1 VVARDGAL
9 PRGRR
14 RILGSAPQARDP
26 RRGFLSAASRRA
38 SAMPHRLDPL
48 LRPRSIA
55 VVGASERDG
64 TVGRNTVENLL
75 QGGFEGRL
83 YAVNPGRTSVL
94 GVPCFPSLAKLPEP
108 VEHVMFA
115 VADERLEAALD
126 EAIAHGA
133 RAATMMSSL
142 VIENDRTP
150 LLRDR
155 VLAKIRAAG
164 LVVCGANGMGFYN
177 FADGIWGCGFRT
189 RQHRRGGSVAY
200 ISHSGSGMCGIV
212 DSEERIDFN
221 LVVSTGQ
228 ELAVSMDEYLDFA
241 LEQPSTRVVGLF
253 METARNPEGLAR
265 VLATAEAKRI
275 PVVALKVGRTELSAR
290 LTVSH
295 SGAIAGEDAVY
306 DALFDRFGVQRV
318 RDMDELATALI
329 LFAQPHRV
337 GAGGLVSIHDSG
349 GERQLLID
357 LADDEGVPLTQLTP
371 ATTKRL
377 ESLLD
382 PGLPAVNPLD
392 AWSTGGPDYHV
403 GMQNCFAALMADPG
417 AAIGAVVH
425 DRIAGGGIQ
434 GNYLDYLRAG
444 HAASG
449 KPAVLVANRQGT
461 GADPQIVAA
470 TREGFPVLDGVVPF
484 LRGVRALFAFRD
496 HAARPRAA
504 VPAAPA
510 AAVATWRARLS
521 DARNLDEHEAL
532 QLLADFGLPANPG
545 RIVESEADALAAA
558 RHLGYPLALKTAVRG
573 IDHKSDRDGVRL
585 RLRDDA
591 TFAAAWRDLASRI
604 GPRALVAPMVEA
616 PGVELLLGMIHDPQ
630 FGPVV
635 VIGAGGVHVEA
646 LADAVYALPP
656 FGPDVARRLLGRLRI
671 AALLASRRHRRPL
684 AVDAFCDA
692 AARFSALA
700 AALGDRLTEMDLNP
714 VIVHAEGC
722 AVVDALIIQQARQ
735 AS

>member
-1 VVARDGAL
+1 
-9 PRGRR
+9 
-14 RILGSAPQARDP
+14 
-26 RRGFLSAASRRA
+26 
-38 SAMPHRLDPL
+38 MPHRLDPL

-55 VVGASERDG
+55 VIGASEREG

-75 QGGFEGRL
+75 KGGFEGRL
-83 YAVNPGRTSVL
+83 YAVNPGRASVL
-94 GVPCFPSLAKLPEP
+94 GVACFPSLAKLPEP
-108 VEHVMFA
+108 VEHVIFA
-115 VADERLEAALD
+115 IADERLEVALV

-133 RAATMMSSL
+133 RAATIMSSL
-142 VIENDRTP
+142 IIADDP
-150 LLRDR
+150 SPPLRDR

-189 RQHRRGGSVAY
+189 GEHRRGGNVTY

-241 LEQPSTRVVGLF
+241 LEQPTTRVVGLF
-253 METARNPEGLAR
+253 METARNPAGLAR
-265 VLATAEAKRI
+265 AFAKAEAKRI
-275 PVVALKVGRTELSAR
+275 PVLALKVGRTELSAR

-306 DALFDRFGVQRV
+306 DALFDRFGVQRMH
-318 RDMDELATALI
+318 DMDELATALI
-329 LFAQPHRV
+329 LFAQPHPV

-349 GERQLLID
+349 GERQLVID
-357 LADDEGVPLTQLTP
+357 LASDEGVSLTELTP
-371 ATTKRL
+371 ATTKKL

-382 PGLPAVNPLD
+382 PGLPAINPLD

-403 GMQNCFAALMADPG
+403 GMQDCFAALMADPG
-417 AAIGAVVH
+417 AALGAVVH

-449 KPAVLVANRQGT
+449 KPAMLVANRQGT
-461 GADPQIVAA
+461 GVDPQIVAA

-484 LRGVRALFAFRD
+484 LRAVRARFAWRD
-496 HAARPRAA
+496 HLARGHGT
-504 VPAAPA
+504 VPTAPVA
-510 AAVATWRARLS
+510 AATHWRARL
-521 DARNLDEHEAL
+521 AGGAALDEHEAL
-532 QLLADFGLPANPG
+532 ALLADFGLPANPG
-545 RIVESEADALAAA
+545 RIVESEQAALAAA
-558 RHLGYPLALKTAVRG
+558 RSLGYPLTLKTAVRG

-585 RLRDDA
+585 GLRDEA
-591 TFAAAWRDLASRI
+591 ALAAAWRDLASRL
-604 GPRALVAPMVEA
+604 GPRALVAPMVDA
-616 PGVELLLGMIHDPQ
+616 RGVELLLGMIHDPQ

-656 FGPDVARRLLGRLRI
+656 FDADDARRLVGRLRI
-671 AALLASRRHRRPL
+671 APLLTSRRHRRPL
-684 AVDAFCDA
+684 AVEVLCQA
-692 AARFSALA
+692 ASRFSALVA
-700 AALGDRLTEMDLNP
+700 ELGDELQEMDLNP
-714 VIVHAEGC
+714 VIVHADGC
-722 AVVDALIIQQARQ
+722 AIVDALVVPRPAHNETPERTRQAR
-735 AS
+735 

>member
-1 VVARDGAL
+1 MA
-9 PRGRR
+9 
-14 RILGSAPQARDP
+14 
-26 RRGFLSAASRRA
+26 
-38 SAMPHRLDPL
+38 HRLDPL

-55 VVGASERDG
+55 VIGASEREG

-75 QGGFEGRL
+75 KGGFEGRL
-83 YAVNPGRTSVL
+83 YAVNPGRASVL
-94 GVPCFPSLAKLPEP
+94 GVPCFRSLAALPEP
-108 VEHVMFA
+108 VEHVLFA
-115 VADERLEAALD
+115 IADQRLEAALD

-133 RAATMMSSL
+133 RAATIMSSL
-142 VIENDRTP
+142 VIENDREP
-150 LLRDR
+150 PLRDR
-155 VLAKIRAAG
+155 VLARIRAAG

-189 RQHRRGGSVAY
+189 RLHARGGNVAY

-228 ELAVSMDEYLDFA
+228 ELAVTMDEYLDFA

-253 METARNPEGLAR
+253 METARNPAGLAR
-265 VLATAEAKRI
+265 ALAKAEATRI

-329 LFAQPHRV
+329 LFAQPHPV
-337 GAGGLVSIHDSG
+337 GPGGLVSIHDSG

-357 LADDEGVPLTQLTP
+357 LAADAGVPLADLTP
-371 ATTKRL
+371 ATTKKL

-403 GMQNCFAALMADPG
+403 GMQQCFAALMADPG
-417 AAIGAVVH
+417 AALGAVVH

-434 GNYLDYLRAG
+434 GNYIDYLRAG

-449 KPAVLVANRQGT
+449 KPAMLVANRQGT
-461 GADPQIVAA
+461 GADPQVLAA

-484 LRGVRALFAFRD
+484 LRAVRARFAWRD
-496 HAARPRAA
+496 HLARGHGA
-504 VPAAPA
+504 VPTAPQA
-510 AAVATWRARLS
+510 AATRWRARLA
-521 DARNLDEHEAL
+521 DGAALDEHEAL
-532 QLLADFGLPANPG
+532 ALLADFGLPANAG
-545 RIVESEADALAAA
+545 RVVEDEPAALAAA
-558 RHLGYPLALKTAVRG
+558 RSLGYPLALKTAVRG

-585 RLRDDA
+585 GLRDDA
-591 TFAAAWRDLASRI
+591 ALSAAWRDLAARI

-616 PGVELLLGMIHDPQ
+616 PGIELLLGMIHDPQ

-635 VIGAGGVHVEA
+635 LIGAGGVHVDA

-656 FGPDVARRLLGRLRI
+656 FDANEARRLLGRLRI
-671 AALLASRRHRRPL
+671 APLLASRRHRRAL
-684 AVDAFCDA
+684 AVEAFCQA
-692 AARFSALA
+692 ASRFSALVA
-700 AALGDRLTEMDLNP
+700 ELGDQLSEMDLNP
-714 VIVHAEGC
+714 VIVHADGC
-722 AVVDALIIQQARQ
+722 AIVDALIIQKARQ